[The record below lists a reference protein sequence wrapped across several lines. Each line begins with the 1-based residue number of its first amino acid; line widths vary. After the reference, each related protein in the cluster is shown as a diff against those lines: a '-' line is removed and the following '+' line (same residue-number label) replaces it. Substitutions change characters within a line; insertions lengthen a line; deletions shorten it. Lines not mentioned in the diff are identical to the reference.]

1 MQHRQ
6 SELVMNKAVTKA
18 TEQKENIQVIHLEDN
33 RKIYIVR
40 SSTKAQ
46 FNSTNEMVDWAWWT
60 WNPVTGCWHG
70 CPYCYAR
77 DIAHRFYETSF
88 EPTFYPDRLLAP
100 QNMKPMSFERLKREA
115 VKRRINLEDAQIFA
129 KNVFTCSMADLF
141 GKWVPEEWI
150 LQVFKTVEMSTQWN
164 FLFLTKFPQRLK
176 EINDK
181 LGGFPD
187 NVWVGT
193 TVDTQSRVYLAEKSF
208 KEIQAKVKWLSIE
221 PMLEP
226 LTFNSLEMF
235 DLIAVGGQSRT
246 TGEPEF
252 QPEWN
257 WVEDLLGQARKSN
270 TSVYFKENLKAR
282 PKELP
287 TVIRI

>member
-1 MQHRQ
+1 MSRTLTSIIDEGNEDLQC
-6 SELVMNKAVTKA
+6 L
-18 TEQKENIQVIHLEDN
+18 ILEDG
-33 RKIYIVR
+33 RKLYI
-40 SSTKAQ
+40 SNSKTKAQ

-70 CPYCYAR
+70 CSYCYAR
-77 DIAHRFYETSF
+77 DIAHRFYETKF
-88 EPTFYPDRLLAP
+88 EPTFHPNRLNAP
-100 QNMKPMSFERLKREA
+100 ENTKQMTSE
-115 VKRRINLEDAQIFA
+115 RINKEAHKRKINLTDAQVFA
-129 KNVFTCSMADLF
+129 RNVFTCSMADLF
-141 GKWVPEEWI
+141 GKWVPEDWI
-150 LQVFKTVEMSTQWN
+150 FQVFKVVKSSPQWN
-164 FLFLTKFPQRLK
+164 FLFLTKFPQRLQ

-193 TVDTQSRVYLAEKSF
+193 TVDTQSRVHLAEKSF
-208 KEIQAKVKWLSIE
+208 KNIQAKVKWLSIE

-226 LTFNSLEMF
+226 LSFQSLAMF
-235 DLIAVGGQSRT
+235 DLIAIGGKSRT
-246 TGEPEF
+246 TNEAEF

-257 WVEDLLGQARKSN
+257 WVENLLVQARKSN

-287 TVIRI
+287 WRIRD

>member
-1 MQHRQ
+1 MSQTLQ
-6 SELVMNKAVTKA
+6 LSLIDE
-18 TEQKENIQVIHLEDN
+18 KENLQTITLDDG
-33 RKIYIVR
+33 RKLYIVR
-40 SSTKAQ
+40 SDRKAQ

-77 DIAHRFYETSF
+77 DIAHRFYDTNF
-88 EPTFYPDRLLAP
+88 EPTFYPDRLNAP
-100 QNMKPMSFERLKREA
+100 RNMKLMTEQRIQNEA
-115 VKRRINLEDAQIFA
+115 TKRRVRFEDALVFS
-129 KNVFTCSMADLF
+129 KNVFTCSMSDLF

-150 LQVFKTVEMSTQWN
+150 LKVFASVKQSPEWN
-164 FLFLTKFPQRLK
+164 FLFLTKFPQRLQ

-193 TVDTQSRVYLAEKSF
+193 TVDTQSRVALAEKSF
-208 KEIQAKVKWLSIE
+208 RNIDAKVKWLSIE

-226 LTFNSLEMF
+226 LNFSSLDMF
-235 DLIAVGGQSRT
+235 DLIAIGGQSRT
-246 TGEPEF
+246 TKEPEF
-252 QPEWN
+252 QPEWI
-257 WVEDLLGQARKSN
+257 WVEDLLAQARKSN
-270 TSVYFKENLKAR
+270 TSVYFKENLRSR

-287 TVIRI
+287 W

>member
-1 MQHRQ
+1 
-6 SELVMNKAVTKA
+6 MNKVLQLSLI
-18 TEQKENIQVIHLEDN
+18 EERENTQVIHLEDG
-33 RKIYIVR
+33 RKLYIVQ
-40 SSTKAQ
+40 SDTKAQ

-77 DIAHRFYETSF
+77 DIANRFYETKF
-88 EPTFYPDRLLAP
+88 EPTFYPGRLRAP
-100 QNMKPMSFERLKREA
+100 QNMKPMSVERIKTEA
-115 VKRRINLEDAQIFA
+115 QKRRIKLEDAHVFA

-150 LQVFKTVEMSTQWN
+150 FQVFQAVKLSPEWN
-164 FLFLTKFPQRLK
+164 FLFLTKFPQRLQ

-193 TVDTQSRVYLAEKSF
+193 TVDTQSRVSLAEKSF
-208 KEIQAKVKWLSIE
+208 KNIQAKVKWLSIE

-226 LTFNSLEMF
+226 LNFESLDMF
-235 DLIAVGGQSRT
+235 DLIAIGGQSRT
-246 TGEPEF
+246 TKEPEF
-252 QPEWN
+252 QPEWF
-257 WVEDLLGQARKSN
+257 WVESLMKQARESN

-287 TVIRI
+287 WQHF

>member
-1 MQHRQ
+1 MSQTLQ
-6 SELVMNKAVTKA
+6 LSIIDE
-18 TEQKENIQVIHLEDN
+18 KENLQIITLDDG
-33 RKIYIVR
+33 RKLYIVR
-40 SSTKAQ
+40 SDRKAQ

-77 DIAHRFYETSF
+77 DIAHRFYDTDF
-88 EPTFYPDRLLAP
+88 EPTFYPDRLNAP
-100 QNMKPMSFERLKREA
+100 QNMKPMSAQRIQNEA
-115 VKRRINLEDAQIFA
+115 NKRRVRFEDALIFS
-129 KNVFTCSMADLF
+129 KNVFTCSMSDLF

-150 LQVFKTVEMSTQWN
+150 LQVFESVKKSPEWN
-164 FLFLTKFPQRLK
+164 FLFLTKFPQRLQ

-193 TVDTQSRVYLAEKSF
+193 TVDTQSRVALAEKAF
-208 KEIQAKVKWLSIE
+208 KNIDAKVKWLSIE

-226 LTFNSLEMF
+226 LNFSSLDMF
-235 DLIAVGGQSRT
+235 DLIAIGGQSRT
-246 TGEPEF
+246 TKEPEF
-252 QPEWN
+252 QPEWI
-257 WVEDLLGQARKSN
+257 WVEDLLAQARKSN
-270 TSVYFKENLKAR
+270 TSVYFKENLRSR

-287 TVIRI
+287 W